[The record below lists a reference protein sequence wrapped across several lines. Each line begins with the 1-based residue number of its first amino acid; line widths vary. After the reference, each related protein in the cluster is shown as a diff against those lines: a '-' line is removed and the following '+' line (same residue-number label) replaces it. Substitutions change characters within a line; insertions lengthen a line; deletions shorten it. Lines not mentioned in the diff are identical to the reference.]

1 MLPRDYHRRVTSST
15 TSKGAATRA
24 LLSLAIGSFG
34 IGMTEFVVMGL
45 LPNIAR
51 DLAPSAWAASP
62 DDAIAQAGWLV
73 SLYALGVVVGAPT
86 IAGSVA
92 RFPRHRVMIVL
103 AAALTFFTVLT
114 VIAPTFELVAASRFL
129 AGLPHGAYFGIGA
142 LVAADALGPGNRAKG
157 VAFVLTG
164 LTIAN
169 VVGVPLGTLLGQQ
182 VGWRAAFAV
191 VAAIFLLAT
200 VSIAFFVPAHPGMPG
215 RRLRDEL
222 RVFRLGQV
230 WFALGIGAIG
240 FGGFFAMYSYIAPM
254 ITDVAG
260 QPEWM
265 VSLVL
270 VIVGI
275 GMTVGNIVGG
285 ALADKDLRFWLR
297 VGLVALALASVGLAL
312 TAGWIVSLILFAFL
326 VAFCGAALSP
336 SIQTRLM
343 DVAEDNQSIAAAL
356 NHSALNIGN
365 SLGAFL
371 GGLVIAAG
379 LGLVAPA
386 WVGAVL
392 ALAGL
397 VVAVVSYRVEDRSG
411 RHPEHRMPAAEAATT
426 AITGSIPTQG

>member
-1 MLPRDYHRRVTSST
+1 
-15 TSKGAATRA
+15 
-24 LLSLAIGSFG
+24 
-34 IGMTEFVVMGL
+34 
-45 LPNIAR
+45 
-51 DLAPSAWAASP
+51 
-62 DDAIAQAGWLV
+62 
-73 SLYALGVVVGAPT
+73 VGAPT

-103 AAALTFFTVLT
+103 AAALAFFTLLT

-142 LVAADALGPGNRAKG
+142 LVAADVLGPGNRAKG

-191 VAAIFLLAT
+191 VAGIFALAT
-200 VSIAFFVPAHPGMPG
+200 VCIAFFVPKHPGTPG
-215 RRLRDEL
+215 RRLRDEM
-222 RVFRLGQV
+222 RVFRIGQV
-230 WFALGIGAIG
+230 WFALGIGAVG

-260 QPEWM
+260 QPEWA
-265 VSLVL
+265 VSVVL

-275 GMTVGNIVGG
+275 GMTIGNIVGG
-285 ALADKDLRFWLR
+285 ALADKDLRFWLF
-297 VGLVALALASVGLAL
+297 VGLIALGVASVGLAL
-312 TAGWIVSLILFAFL
+312 TAGWIVSLVLFAFL
-326 VAFCGAALSP
+326 VAFCGSALSP

-343 DVAEDNQSIAAAL
+343 DVADDNQSIAAAL

-371 GGLVIAAG
+371 GGLAIAAG

-392 ALAGL
+392 AIGGLA
-397 VVAVVSYRVEDRSG
+397 VAFVAYRVEDRSG
-411 RHPEHRMPAAEAATT
+411 RHPAHRIPAAEAAQT
-426 AITGSIPTQG
+426 AITGSIPTQR